1 MRQVAYGT
9 PSDRELFTNRSTR
22 SLILVKIVTRYSIS
36 VLAIVNIL
44 LTPEQA
50 EIIQQ
55 KLQSGRYQNVDD
67 AIDRAIQLLDEY
79 EDNLLTED
87 PTWIAN
93 TQPKVDR
100 AIDSLAKNGGSDGT
114 IVVDRLLDKFRQA
127 RSS

>member
-1 MRQVAYGT
+1 
-9 PSDRELFTNRSTR
+9 
-22 SLILVKIVTRYSIS
+22 

-79 EDNLLTED
+79 EDNPLTED
-87 PTWIAN
+87 PIWIAN
-93 TQPKVDR
+93 TQQKVDR
-100 AIDSLAKNGGSDGT
+100 AIDSLAKNGGTDGT
-114 IVVDRLLDKFRQA
+114 IVIDRLLEKFRQA
-127 RSS
+127 RRSS

>member
-79 EDNLLTED
+79 EDNPLTED

-93 TQPKVDR
+93 TQQKVDR
-100 AIDSLAKNGGSDGT
+100 AIDSLAKNGGTDGT
-114 IVVDRLLDKFRQA
+114 IVVDRLLEKFRQA
-127 RSS
+127 RRS